1 MLFCRY
7 RISALISLPKFST
20 NISRFPLKL
29 WSPISKPHRASNSET
44 RQNNLAR
51 SMTTIFPHVNPLA
64 CSIDNIFLFFFNPLF
79 AIFAIWRKET
89 KKTTKPM
96 IRWIIRIFPRNARRQ
111 SKNAACRMEKG
122 INRAETR
129 RERERES
136 FRARALAANWNRRCQ
151 RENRRRRKGKRNVR
165 RDINKVVASSFLFS
179 SFHAL
184 LFHRGFARFSIE
196 DCKLSASERQQTR
209 DSTTSP
215 GSLPAELIVVASRQR
230 HSSPCFTYLRF
241 STTRPFRVMS
251 LVKRTSI
258 AKERFNPRYPRTTL
272 EILSIFSHFSE
283 SAPIL
288 LEFRRVG
295 RNSKLCNTENFA

>member
-1 MLFCRY
+1 MNNPY
-7 RISALISLPKFST
+7 ISSECTQAIEKCGLQDGKT
-20 NISRFPLKL
+20 NKLSRD
-29 WSPISKPHRASNSET
+29 T
-44 RQNNLAR
+44 
-51 SMTTIFPHVNPLA
+51 
-64 CSIDNIFLFFFNPLF
+64 
-79 AIFAIWRKET
+79 
-89 KKTTKPM
+89 
-96 IRWIIRIFPRNARRQ
+96 
-111 SKNAACRMEKG
+111 
-122 INRAETR
+122 
-129 RERERES
+129 EREREGEGE
-136 FRARALAANWNRRCQ
+136 RAFAHVHQ
-151 RENRRRRKGKRNVR
+151 RQIETDDVKGKIEEEEKEKETFDAILIKSSRRR
-165 RDINKVVASSFLFS
+165 FFFS

-251 LVKRTSI
+251 LVKGTSI

-295 RNSKLCNTENFA
+295 RNSKSCVTLRTSFRVILFELVVSISLVLENIVQKMLVVPFVFE